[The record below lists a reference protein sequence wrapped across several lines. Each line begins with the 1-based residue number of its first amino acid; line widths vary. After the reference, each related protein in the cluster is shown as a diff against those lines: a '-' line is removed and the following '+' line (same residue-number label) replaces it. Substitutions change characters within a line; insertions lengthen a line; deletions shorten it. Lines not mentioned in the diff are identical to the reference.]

1 MSRTIDVLV
10 DVVPAS
16 DEIALQL
23 IHPLLQD
30 FIEEHRDGLDYRLRD
45 GSFKLCFRLLEEYP
59 GTPSEDQV
67 RFKSVSNLVRM
78 ISNILH
84 QGHSDRCTQDQFDLL
99 GDYYVQ
105 ICKDTDNELIIKTF
119 SMLKRLRGSSTTSG
133 KMRRY
138 IDMTVMSMG
147 LEITRAKAL
156 RAAWEVRSAV
166 ASAGQHNESLRERF
180 SKTLASS
187 ILSDATQPPLD
198 NPFKELSFFDDSRD
212 MSYLELL
219 YTLCQETTWQH
230 QLHYEGH
237 FDNCFVIAD
246 TLTSRKHDRFD
257 EYAVHLV
264 RIFAIID
271 NSGKEHPLCNT
282 LQAYPSW
289 PLVLRAWRYIF
300 RRKFFGG
307 MSSAYRV
314 WWPSTADCI
323 AALPSI
329 VAYARRLC
337 NDGEEPVLVLAEQV
351 CRILDKEWQRREQDY
366 IRQIQDE
373 KSIGTQVI
381 LELGNQIRVLLEA
394 SQIAV

>member
-1 MSRTIDVLV
+1 MSHTLDVLV
-10 DVVPAS
+10 DVVAAS

-30 FIEEHRDGLDYRLRD
+30 FIEEHRDLDYRMEDR
-45 GSFKLCFRLLEEYP
+45 SVKLCFRLLEEYP

-67 RFKSVSNLVRM
+67 RFNSVANLVRM
-78 ISNILH
+78 ISKTLH
-84 QGHSDRCTQDQFDLL
+84 LGPRDMGTQDQFDLL
-99 GDYYVQ
+99 AGYYVR
-105 ICKDTDNELIIKTF
+105 ICEDTDNDLIFKTF
-119 SMLKRLRGSSTTSG
+119 SMLKWLCGWSTTSG

-138 IDMTVMSMG
+138 IDMTILSMG

-166 ASAGQHNESLRERF
+166 ASAGQNNESLRERF

-187 ILSDATQPPLD
+187 ILSDATQRPLD

-219 YTLCQETTWQH
+219 YTLCQEPTWQH
-230 QLHYEGH
+230 QLYYDGH

-246 TLTSRKHDRFD
+246 TLISCRHNLFD
-257 EYAVHLV
+257 EYAVHLA

-271 NSGKEHPLCNT
+271 DSGKEHPLCNAVR
-282 LQAYPSW
+282 AYPSW

-307 MSSAYRV
+307 MSPAYRV

-323 AALPSI
+323 AALPSV

-337 NDGEEPVLVLAEQV
+337 NDGEERLLVLAEQV

-373 KSIGTQVI
+373 RSSGNQVI
-381 LELGNQIRVLLEA
+381 LDLGNQIRVLLEE